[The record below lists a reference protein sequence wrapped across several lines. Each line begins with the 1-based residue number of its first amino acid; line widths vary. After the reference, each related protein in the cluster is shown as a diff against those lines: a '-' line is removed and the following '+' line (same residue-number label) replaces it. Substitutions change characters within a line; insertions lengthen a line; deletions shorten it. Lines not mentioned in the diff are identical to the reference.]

1 LNDKAITVFDG
12 STGRVSNTIDLP
24 RHGPARVEA
33 VTPSGAPIV
42 YTHFRNAEGAIPQ
55 YRYGYALLPGFGMP
69 ARSPFAALP
78 SDACDIRL
86 GEVWAAIPWCQ
97 QVQGAVAPNGEWAA
111 VVVPTATSA
120 RGNPAVRVVFLSPRG
135 DTLSQVRIAVPRVVV
150 SRAEVEKHLV
160 AEAGSRRLN
169 AAHSRQFR
177 EAVAAE
183 PRHPIATWL
192 FTTNDRTLW
201 LVQQNDMQ
209 TRYLVINTAG
219 QVVGR
224 YATAANLR
232 LMAAAGT
239 TAFGVRELAQG
250 RQEVVRVGF

>member
-1 LNDKAITVFDG
+1 
-12 STGRVSNTIDLP
+12 
-24 RHGPARVEA
+24 
-33 VTPSGAPIV
+33 V
-42 YTHFRNAEGAIPQ
+42 YTHFRNAEGASPQ
-55 YRYGYALLPGFGMP
+55 YRYGYALLPGFGMS

-78 SDACDIRL
+78 PDACDIRL
-86 GEVWAAIPWCQ
+86 GEVWAPIPWCQ
-97 QVQGAVAPNGEWAA
+97 QVHGAVAPNGEWAA
-111 VVVPTATSA
+111 VVVPAAASA
-120 RGNPAVRVVFLSPRG
+120 AGDPAVRVVFLSPRG
-135 DTLSQVRIAVPRVVV
+135 DTLSRVRVALARVAV
-150 SRAEVEKHLV
+150 SRAEAEKQLV
-160 AEAGSRRLN
+160 AEVRSRRLN
-169 AAHSRQFR
+169 AAHARLFR

-183 PRHPIATWL
+183 PSYPIASWL

-201 LVQQNDMQ
+201 LVQQTDME
-209 TRYLVINTAG
+209 TRYLMINTAG